1 MQQDEVHGLC
11 RVVLLAAD
19 SSSDCCLRPLGGG
32 SQSCH
37 QFQAVA
43 APSRYKKLFHRVV
56 ACGSALVASSR
67 GNGCASL
74 AMPFFV
80 LCTRIEL
87 LFPCSFVPLSA
98 VPCCFVPAVCSFVR
112 WFTVYGFFNHFAI
125 SIVLNNCSLTHMHW
139 ATPFLK
145 RNLHFRLFRD
155 RLNGFRSVG
164 GLISNL

>member
-11 RVVLLAAD
+11 RVVLVAAD
-19 SSSDCCLRPLGGG
+19 SSSDCCLRLLGGG

-125 SIVLNNCSLTHMHW
+125 SIVLNKWSLITHW
-139 ATPFLK
+139 ETPF
-145 RNLHFRLFRD
+145 F
-155 RLNGFRSVG
+155 
-164 GLISNL
+164 